1 MNTPTARPE
10 EDPDLARWGLIA
22 LGLVIASFLLVFYVH
37 LLQDSVARGA
47 QSRYSQVGGA
57 PTQTQTQTQT
67 QAEEQARLAQI
78 RLVARQH

>member
-22 LGLVIASFLLVFYVH
+22 LALVIASFLLVFYVH

-47 QSRYSQVGGA
+47 QSRYSQVAGS

>member
-10 EDPDLARWGLIA
+10 EDPDLARWGLISFA
-22 LGLVIASFLLVFYVH
+22 LVIASFVLVFYVH

-57 PTQTQTQTQT
+57 PTQTQTQ
-67 QAEEQARLAQI
+67 AEEQARPAQI
-78 RLVARQH
+78 RLVARQN

>member
-22 LGLVIASFLLVFYVH
+22 FALVIASFVLVFYVH

-47 QSRYSQVGGA
+47 QSRYSQVAGS
-57 PTQTQTQTQT
+57 PTQTQT